1 MEAKFEKL
9 FNEKMEERIDE
20 KLNKMMDVM
29 LSRFDLLEGEIK
41 AGNERNV
48 EGIRDIKSG
57 EICEGKGSSG
67 GSGGSNSNSNSG
79 SNSGSSS
86 QSQCASEVTCTNLND
101 LKLDLPAN
109 LWTRFTDLEAK
120 MCYVINELTYFRSA
134 KFHNPGM
141 SADARMEMRKMEEK
155 HPQWKKDL
163 HNQRNLTRNYAMYS
177 DDKKVVQS
185 HNVVNRDPME

>member
-1 MEAKFEKL
+1 MEKI
-9 FNEKMEERIDE
+9 IDE
-20 KLNKMMDVM
+20 KLSEMSKVM
-29 LSRFDLLEGEIK
+29 LSRFDKLEIEIK
-41 AGNERNV
+41 AGNKRT
-48 EGIRDIKSG
+48 RS
-57 EICEGKGSSG
+57 
-67 GSGGSNSNSNSG
+67 GSG
-79 SNSGSSS
+79 
-86 QSQCASEVTCTNLND
+86 SQCASEVTCTNLND
-101 LKLDLPAN
+101 LKIDLPDN

-134 KFHNPGM
+134 KFHNPLM

-163 HNQRNLTRNYAMYS
+163 HNQRNLTRTYAMYS